1 MSAAPPIT
9 VREATADD
17 LDAVIDLSKGIYN
30 GMDILPA
37 MFLKYLA
44 DPYRIVMVGEK
55 DGRLVGYSYMI
66 PLGML

>member
-1 MSAAPPIT
+1 MSAAPPVT

-44 DPYRIVMVGEK
+44 DPYRMVLVGEN
-55 DGRLVGYSYMI
+55 DGRLVSKRV
-66 PLGML
+66 L